1 MKLFKTFAVI
11 LIAVAAVSAQ
21 TARKP
26 AAPVF
31 RTISVI
37 SEPNAK
43 VWLDGVY
50 YGKVSAD
57 GGLTIKT
64 VSTGAHKLRLRL
76 DGYGPKEQ
84 LVAATQR
91 GDVTITLVRTT
102 DKAELAYQEAE
113 RLALEDREKSVAKF
127 KQAIE
132 MRPNFPDAYLAMA
145 RVQIEADELDDAL
158 ESITTARKLRPVFA
172 EASAVEGRIHKEL
185 GEDAKAIA
193 AFKRAITEG
202 KGFQPEAYT
211 GLGLL
216 FKEKGEADDDSDTA
230 NKDSLFAEATKYLKI
245 ALKQLSGAPDA
256 VVIYQLLGLAYERNG
271 KNAEAIA
278 VYEEF
283 LRLFPDTP
291 EATSVRSFIVQ
302 LKRIDQ

>member
-1 MKLFKTFAVI
+1 MQFVRILVVL
-11 LIAVAAVSAQ
+11 LIAAAAVSAQ
-21 TARKP
+21 TVRKP
-26 AAPVF
+26 ATPVF
-31 RTISVI
+31 RTISIV
-37 SEPNAK
+37 SEPGAK

-50 YGKVSAD
+50 FGKVTAD
-57 GGLTIKT
+57 GSLTIKT
-64 VSTGAHKLRLRL
+64 VSTGVHRLRLRL
-76 DGYGPKEQ
+76 DGFSPKEQ
-84 LVAATQR
+84 AVAATQR
-91 GDVTITLVRTT
+91 GDVTISLSKTT

-132 MRPNFPDAYLAMA
+132 LRPNFPDAYLAMA

-158 ESITTARKLRPVFA
+158 GSITTARKLRPAFA

-185 GEDAKAIA
+185 GDDAKAIA

-211 GLGLL
+211 GLGL
-216 FKEKGEADDDSDTA
+216 FYKAKAETEDERDTA
-230 NKDSLFAEATKYLKI
+230 HKDALFAEATKNLKI

-256 VVIYQLLGLAYERNG
+256 IVIYQLLGLAYERNNQ
-271 KNAEAIA
+271 NAEAIA

-283 LRLFPDTP
+283 LKLFPDTP

-302 LKRIDQ
+302 LKKSDQ

>member
-1 MKLFKTFAVI
+1 MFCARICSIV
-11 LIAVAAVSAQ
+11 LIAATAVSAQ
-21 TARKP
+21 AVRKP
-26 AAPVF
+26 ATQAF
-31 RTISVI
+31 RTINVI
-37 SEPNAK
+37 SEPGAK

-50 YGKVSAD
+50 FGKVAGD
-57 GGLTIKT
+57 GNLTIKT
-64 VSTGAHKLRLRL
+64 VTAGAHKLKLRL

-84 LVAATQR
+84 AITAVQR
-91 GDVTITLVRTT
+91 GDVTVSLANTT

-113 RLALEDREKSVAKF
+113 RLALEDREKAVAKF

-132 MRPNFPDAYLAMA
+132 LRPNFPDAYLAMA
-145 RVQIEADELDDAL
+145 RVQIEADELDEAL
-158 ESITTARKLRPVFA
+158 DSITTARKQRPAFA

-185 GEDAKAIA
+185 GDDEKAIA

-211 GLGLL
+211 GLGL
-216 FKEKGEADDDSDTA
+216 FYKAKAEAEDESNSD
-230 NKDSLFAEATKYLKI
+230 NKDAMFAEATKNLRV

-283 LRLFPDTP
+283 LRIFPDTP

-302 LKRIDQ
+302 LKKSEM